1 MVVHS
6 TDSDILGVILK
17 YYIYPKIIYFAIA
30 FPKYIYMYYTYVY
43 VWYLK
48 IVLYTHIVQNLN
60 ILSLWFPQISLHLFL
75 NFWENLSQWVNT

>member
-30 FPKYIYMYYTYVY
+30 FPKYIYVYYTYVY
-43 VWYLK
+43 V
-48 IVLYTHIVQNLN
+48 
-60 ILSLWFPQISLHLFL
+60 
-75 NFWENLSQWVNT
+75 